1 MEAPNL
7 CWVEVIG
14 SSGDENLTDDAIL
27 PARSLLQR
35 VYEPLSSLSAAEGG
49 VLQLQADSKPS
60 GIRIDRSCKGKSFL
74 FAIRFPFGRDDASRR
89 PRIALRAFPLRR
101 ALVRGFTRKDCEMFS
116 RKTPSHA
123 FSRSAPNDA
132 RRHFEALRTHRKRLK
147 QPFAACR
154 MHPPLSRAPSLTET
168 ARRIGSSRVYAM
180 RSSSAADLCSK
191 CRIIS
196 AAFLRMMM
204 HVDCKWPSLMISKVL
219 SLGLKTS
226 RRQPTGWNR
235 SAQRSGTH
243 SV

>member
-116 RKTPSHA
+116 RKTSV
-123 FSRSAPNDA
+123 SRSEE
-132 RRHFEALRTHRKRLK
+132 H
-147 QPFAACR
+147 
-154 MHPPLSRAPSLTET
+154 
-168 ARRIGSSRVYAM
+168 
-180 RSSSAADLCSK
+180 
-191 CRIIS
+191 
-196 AAFLRMMM
+196 
-204 HVDCKWPSLMISKVL
+204 
-219 SLGLKTS
+219 TS
-226 RRQPTGWNR
+226 ELQSPR
-235 SAQRSGTH
+235 
-243 SV
+243 

>member
-101 ALVRGFTRKDCEMFS
+101 ALVRGFTRK
-116 RKTPSHA
+116 
-123 FSRSAPNDA
+123 
-132 RRHFEALRTHRKRLK
+132 RLK

-154 MHPPLSRAPSLTET
+154 MHSPLSRAPSLTET

>member
-7 CWVEVIG
+7 CWAEVIG

-27 PARSLLQR
+27 PARSLLLR

-116 RKTPSHA
+116 RKTSV
-123 FSRSAPNDA
+123 
-132 RRHFEALRTHRKRLK
+132 LRLL
-147 QPFAACR
+147 
-154 MHPPLSRAPSLTET
+154 PLSTQRC
-168 ARRIGSSRVYAM
+168 
-180 RSSSAADLCSK
+180 SAV
-191 CRIIS
+191 
-196 AAFLRMMM
+196 F
-204 HVDCKWPSLMISKVL
+204 
-219 SLGLKTS
+219 
-226 RRQPTGWNR
+226 
-235 SAQRSGTH
+235 
-243 SV
+243 

>member
-1 MEAPNL
+1 MWIDMRRVAALSMGISQKRQPKLSIRTRFVEAPNL

-35 VYEPLSSLSAAEGG
+35 VYEPLSSRSAAEGG

-116 RKTPSHA
+116 RKTSV
-123 FSRSAPNDA
+123 SR
-132 RRHFEALRTHRKRLK
+132 LL
-147 QPFAACR
+147 
-154 MHPPLSRAPSLTET
+154 PLSTQR
-168 ARRIGSSRVYAM
+168 
-180 RSSSAADLCSK
+180 C
-191 CRIIS
+191 S
-196 AAFLRMMM
+196 AAF
-204 HVDCKWPSLMISKVL
+204 
-219 SLGLKTS
+219 
-226 RRQPTGWNR
+226 
-235 SAQRSGTH
+235 
-243 SV
+243 